1 MSQWQDLCALDELP
15 PNERKVIS
23 TQSGLKLLLV
33 NIDGEILAVEDLCP
47 HDNGQ
52 LHEGPIEGT
61 DIICP
66 RHGARFCL
74 RTGEVLAPPATEDID
89 NFPTRINGDRIEA
102 FLP

>member
-1 MSQWQDLCALDELP
+1 MSQWQDLCALDELKH
-15 PNERKVIS
+15 NARKVI
-23 TQSGLKLLLV
+23 TTTNGLELLLV
-33 NIDGEILAVEDLCP
+33 NIEGEILAVENLCP

-89 NFPTRINGDRIEA
+89 NFPTRVNGDRIEA